1 MGFSTDA
8 VHFGQK
14 PDKESFSVIP
24 PIYLST
30 TFARKFGD
38 ESVPFVY
45 SRTQNP
51 NRKMLEENIAR
62 LENGKYGFAFSSG
75 VAAITAV
82 MKLLKPGDHV
92 ITTKN
97 IYGGTLRV
105 FKEMEKW
112 GIKFSYVDMTQIE
125 NVEREIRPET
135 KMIFAETPSNPFLY
149 LTDLKKLSELR
160 DSANKEILI
169 TVDNTFMTP
178 YLQRPLELGCD
189 IVVHS
194 STKFLNGH
202 SDVVGGIIVTNKDE
216 LQKPLW
222 YIQRAFGAVPSPF
235 DCWLLLRS
243 IKTLAL
249 RMKQHCYN
257 AKRVAIFLASHP
269 KVQKVFYPGLP
280 SHPQYE
286 LAQKQMKDFGGVVT
300 IDLGSR
306 GNVEKFLNSLRIFTL
321 AESLGGVESLVNHS
335 WSMSHS
341 SVPEEEKKE
350 LGLTEGIL
358 RLSVGIEDVEDLIED
373 LEQALN
379 KV

>member
-373 LEQALN
+373 LEQALD